1 MKKGMQTT
9 VKLMAL
15 LLLLLIPNIIQ
26 AEQKPW
32 EHGRL
37 QVCGFHLGLQTH
49 ETCH

>member
-9 VKLMAL
+9 VKLLATL
-15 LLLLLIPNIIQ
+15 LLMMMANNMK

>member
-1 MKKGMQTT
+1 MQTT

-15 LLLLLIPNIIQ
+15 LLLLLIPNNIL